1 MVPKLWESTEEG
13 QKVVSRHWPFVH
25 ILSKFNV
32 PCPLPWI
39 LTSISA
45 QVTRNMG
52 TGANHGDGAKWC
64 AVFERVEDP
73 HQLPS

>member
-1 MVPKLWESTEEG
+1 MGEYRGGAEG
-13 QKVVSRHWPFVH
+13 RVEILALCPH
-25 ILSKFNV
+25 ILKFNV